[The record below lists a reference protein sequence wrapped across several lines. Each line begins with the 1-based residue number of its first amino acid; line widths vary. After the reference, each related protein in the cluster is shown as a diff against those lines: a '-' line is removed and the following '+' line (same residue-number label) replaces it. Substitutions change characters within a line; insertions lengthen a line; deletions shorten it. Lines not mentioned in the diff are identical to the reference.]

1 MNIMPQSLS
10 IADLVAQVG
19 SGLTPTERS
28 IAEVVLR
35 EPTLLAFGTVSELAQ
50 RVGTSRPSIV
60 RFAHKLGLDGY
71 TELQEHARGEVS
83 QLLTRPS
90 DRIRRAQESDDTVRA
105 TIEGALDAVF
115 SLVDTKQLEGLA
127 KPVVS
132 ARQVWVLS
140 GETSRAGA
148 HAFHSGL
155 SIVRPGVHLLNDRSI
170 GADLGEAAP
179 GDTAVVFDF
188 FRYRRLV
195 VTATQ
200 ALSDAGVHV
209 IAITDSPLSP
219 LVALADAWCEI
230 KVPAVGPFD
239 SSVPVVAVAELLVS
253 RVAKELHDDATA
265 RVDRIESLW
274 EKTEVFL

>member
-1 MNIMPQSLS
+1 MAHHPNIS
-10 IADLVAQVG
+10 DLVAQAG

-35 EPTLLAFGTVSELAQ
+35 EPTLLAFGTVSDLAQ

-71 TELQEHARGEVS
+71 TDLQERAQGEVS
-83 QLLTRPS
+83 RQLTRPS
-90 DRIRRAQESDDTVRA
+90 DRIRRAEESDDSVRA
-105 TIEGALDAVF
+105 TIESALDSVF
-115 SLVDTKQLEGLA
+115 ALVDSKQLTALA
-127 KPVVS
+127 KPMVS
-132 ARQVWVLS
+132 AKRVWVLS

-148 HAFHSGL
+148 HAFQSGL
-155 SIVRPGVHLLNDRSI
+155 SIVRAGVHLLEDRSI
-170 GADLGEAAP
+170 GADLGEAGP
-179 GDTAVVFDF
+179 GDVAVVFDF

-195 VTATQ
+195 ATATQ
-200 ALSDAGVHV
+200 ALADAGAHI
-209 IAITDSPLSP
+209 IAVTDSPLSP

-230 KVPAVGPFD
+230 QVPAVGPFD
-239 SSVPVVAVAELLVS
+239 SSVPVVAIAELLVA
-253 RVAKELHDDATA
+253 RVANELHEAATA

>member
-1 MNIMPQSLS
+1 MPQSLS